1 MYLKGEGYLDCNQG
15 SIQRAGFLKF
25 CKKRGK
31 KVKREVDLDEQVQN
45 NENLYDIIFFIFFGV
60 FFFFKKFFSGKA
72 LDILLFQK
80 KRNREWKS
88 AETN

>member
-1 MYLKGEGYLDCNQG
+1 MAAIRGVFRG
-15 SIQRAGFLKF
+15 AGFLKF
-25 CKKRGK
+25 CKKRRK
-31 KVKREVDLDEQVQN
+31 KVKREVDLDEQVKN
-45 NENLYDIIFFIFFGV
+45 NKNLYDIIFFYFFGV

>member
-1 MYLKGEGYLDCNQG
+1 MNKLKIMKIY
-15 SIQRAGFLKF
+15 
-25 CKKRGK
+25 
-31 KVKREVDLDEQVQN
+31 
-45 NENLYDIIFFIFFGV
+45 YFFFFFGV
-60 FFFFKKFFSGKA
+60 KTAFFFFKMFFSGKA